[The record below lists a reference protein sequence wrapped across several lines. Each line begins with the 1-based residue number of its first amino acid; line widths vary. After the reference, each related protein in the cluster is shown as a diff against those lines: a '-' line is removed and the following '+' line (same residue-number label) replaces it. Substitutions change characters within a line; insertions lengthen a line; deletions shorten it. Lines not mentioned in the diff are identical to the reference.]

1 MPWFRDKRVDRN
13 LRIEQRAQTSGRGAM
28 VTAARSRSRSQPV
41 TRARLAD
48 MDARISDLESAIEAL
63 EDDADKWTMWWDTWK
78 EFLTRMW
85 HRFRYMT

>member
-13 LRIEQRAQTSGRGAM
+13 LRNEQRLTGRGLM

-48 MDARISDLESAIEAL
+48 MNARISDLESAIEDL
-63 EDDADKWTMWWDTWK
+63 EDDADKWTMW
-78 EFLTRMW
+78 
-85 HRFRYMT
+85 